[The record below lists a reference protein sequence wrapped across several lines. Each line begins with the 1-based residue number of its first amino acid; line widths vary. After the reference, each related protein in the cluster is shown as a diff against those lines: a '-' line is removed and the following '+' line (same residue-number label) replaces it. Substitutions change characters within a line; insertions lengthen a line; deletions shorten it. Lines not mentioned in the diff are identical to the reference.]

1 MLDVGGPLLQMIGAM
16 LQQRVVFLKV
26 SVSNDCEHSNN
37 RKEHDEDVV
46 GVCDKS
52 GCRPPK
58 YGPLPIVQ
66 KEITTEE
73 EEVLDDEEH

>member
-1 MLDVGGPLLQMIGAM
+1 VNEIETYSLNLFAPQERGYR
-16 LQQRVVFLKV
+16 QQI
-26 SVSNDCEHSNN
+26 